1 MQSQRLQ
8 KHPFFIPLLSVALI
22 GALSS
27 AVAAPSLLELSDS
40 IDRYDAKIYRAEN
53 DSLRALWIAEQQA
66 LMAQADSL
74 KVALVAE
81 RDSLNALSAKTPVPV
96 QSVAP
101 SLKEELKQRWLIV
114 LLGVLLLCSITGFVL
129 RKKFKPRRSA
139 LRQEKELTI
148 DSTSAVAHLR
158 THELKIEPP
167 QARRKVARSARTA
180 VPAPSATIDDA
191 AMEKLEQSP
200 DEVEMREG
208 EAELESLAYHSP
220 QSKPKAAR
228 ERRTAPQKPLQ
239 LQPNAEESGDSPP
252 IFLSPSTLTRLEEED
267 RTRADILKL
276 TRRGYTGSEISR
288 RMRIPQ
294 EQVEQVV
301 RQAQLKGE

>member
-40 IDRYDAKIYRAEN
+40 IDRYDAMIYRAEN
-53 DSLRALWIAEQQA
+53 YSLRALWIAEQQA

-129 RKKFKPRRSA
+129 RKKFKPRRTA
-139 LRQEKELTI
+139 PRQEKELTI

-167 QARRKVARSARTA
+167 QARRKVARGERVKVQLPTGEWVTVESDRESEEGARGEEEE
-180 VPAPSATIDDA
+180 
-191 AMEKLEQSP
+191 EK
-200 DEVEMREG
+200 R
-208 EAELESLAYHSP
+208 
-220 QSKPKAAR
+220 
-228 ERRTAPQKPLQ
+228 PL
-239 LQPNAEESGDSPP
+239 
-252 IFLSPSTLTRLEEED
+252 FLSPSTLTRLEEED

-276 TRRGYTGSEISR
+276 TRRGYTSSEIAR
-288 RMRIPQ
+288 RMRLPQ
-294 EQVEQVV
+294 QQVEQVV
-301 RQAQLKGE
+301 REVQIKGE